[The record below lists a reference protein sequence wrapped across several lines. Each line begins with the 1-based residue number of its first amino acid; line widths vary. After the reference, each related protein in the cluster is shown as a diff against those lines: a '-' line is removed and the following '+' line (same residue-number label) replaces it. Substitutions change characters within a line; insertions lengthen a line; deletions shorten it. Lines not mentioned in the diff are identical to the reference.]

1 MELEPA
7 QKRQPVW
14 PFSPSLLWLLG
25 PAGLIAVSALIATE
39 GAAHALSSTLTWIGY
54 ACGLC
59 AAFAVCYTIAATVL
73 LPRFFARPR
82 AAPTHYPPVTV
93 VKPLHGHEYAL
104 LENLEGFCAQDYP
117 APVQFLF
124 GVHDRN
130 DPALKTVEA
139 LRALHPQADIGV
151 VIDSRLYGPNRK
163 ISNTV
168 NMLPHARYDVLVFA
182 DSDVGVNTHYLR
194 DVVGELQRPGVG
206 LVTCAYRGE
215 PDPGFWPR
223 LSANATNYQFLPGVV
238 VGLALGLAKPCFG
251 QTIAMRRD
259 TLEAIGGYLPFAHH
273 LAEDHAIGEAVRAT
287 GQTVAIPP
295 VAVTHACAETTFGR
309 LVSHELRWSRTI
321 RAVDPAGHLGSAL
334 THPLPFA
341 LVALA
346 LAGGAAWSWALV
358 AAALVARLALKLQA
372 DRTLRQPCR
381 DLWLLPLWDIL
392 SFAIFVASF
401 GSTRVIWRGV
411 SFEVDGKGLLYPVQD
426 K

>member
-1 MELEPA
+1 
-7 QKRQPVW
+7 
-14 PFSPSLLWLLG
+14 
-25 PAGLIAVSALIATE
+25 
-39 GAAHALSSTLTWIGY
+39 
-54 ACGLC
+54 
-59 AAFAVCYTIAATVL
+59 
-73 LPRFFARPR
+73 
-82 AAPTHYPPVTV
+82 
-93 VKPLHGHEYAL
+93 
-104 LENLEGFCAQDYP
+104 
-117 APVQFLF
+117 
-124 GVHDRN
+124 
-130 DPALKTVEA
+130 
-139 LRALHPQADIGV
+139 
-151 VIDSRLYGPNRK
+151 
-163 ISNTV
+163 
-168 NMLPHARYDVLVFA
+168 
-182 DSDVGVNTHYLR
+182 
-194 DVVGELQRPGVG
+194 
-206 LVTCAYRGE
+206 
-215 PDPGFWPR
+215 
-223 LSANATNYQFLPGVV
+223 
-238 VGLALGLAKPCFG
+238 
-251 QTIAMRRD
+251 MRRD

-295 VAVTHACAETTFGR
+295 VAVTHACAETTFGQ

-358 AAALVARLALKLQA
+358 AAALVVRLALKLQA

-392 SFAIFVASF
+392 SFAIFAASF

>member
-1 MELEPA
+1 M
-7 QKRQPVW
+7 
-14 PFSPSLLWLLG
+14 
-25 PAGLIAVSALIATE
+25 
-39 GAAHALSSTLTWIGY
+39 LTWIGY

-59 AAFAVCYTIAATVL
+59 AAFAVCYTVAATVL

-82 AAPTHYPPVTV
+82 AAPTQYPAVTV
-93 VKPLHGHEYAL
+93 LKPLHGHEYAL

-139 LRALHPQADIGV
+139 LRALHPQADIAV

-168 NMLPHARYDVLVFA
+168 NMLPHARHDVLVFA
-182 DSDVGVNTHYLR
+182 DSDVGVSAHYLR

-206 LVTCAYRGE
+206 LVTCAYRGQ

-295 VAVTHACAETTFGR
+295 VAVTHACAETTFGQ

-358 AAALVARLALKLQA
+358 AAALVVRLALKLQA

-392 SFAIFVASF
+392 SFAIFAASF